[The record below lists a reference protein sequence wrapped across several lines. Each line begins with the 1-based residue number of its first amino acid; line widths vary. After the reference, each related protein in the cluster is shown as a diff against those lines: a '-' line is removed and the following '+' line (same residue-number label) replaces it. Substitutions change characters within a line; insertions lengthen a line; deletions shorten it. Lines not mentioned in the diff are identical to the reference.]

1 MKSLKIS
8 AVLFLSLLLFA
19 SCGGNKETETDR
31 PESGSESNTE
41 SRETIPD
48 TESDTMEETD
58 PITDAP
64 MTDDGAA
71 DNGNGE
77 TDTSET
83 DTDASARAKRMRA
96 TAKKQAEAMVD
107 KVRSALDSYLR

>member
-19 SCGGNKETETDR
+19 SCGGNNETETDR
-31 PESGSESNTE
+31 PESGTESNTE
-41 SRETIPD
+41 SRETMPD

-58 PITDAP
+58 PITDTP

-71 DNGNGE
+71 DNGDME
-77 TDTSET
+77 TDTAET
-83 DTDASARAKRMRA
+83 NTNTVARTRKMRA
-96 TAKKQAEAMVD
+96 AAKKQAEAMVD
-107 KVRSALDSYLR
+107 KVQAALDSYLR